1 MRVKVDLN
9 DENTEALSD
18 GWCLMSSS
26 TAVPTIT
33 AFSLSIRTF
42 ECLSEVKMEN
52 MDGMT
57 LGRFPS

>member
-1 MRVKVDLN
+1 MRVNVDLK
-9 DENTEALSD
+9 DENTEALSE

-33 AFSLSIRTF
+33 AFSLSMSIF
-42 ECLSEVKMEN
+42 KCLSDVKIEN

-57 LGRFPS
+57 LGRFSS